1 MNKMATNRKPKVIV
15 SRKIP
20 DTIETRMVEL
30 FDVKLNLKD
39 KAFTKDDLIAAVKE
53 ADVFVSTVTD
63 NITAEIINHAG
74 PQFKMIANFGMGVDH
89 IDVKAAAAKGI
100 VVTNTPNVLTEE
112 TADLTMALILAVPR
126 RIFQGEK
133 VLRAGKWD
141 GWRPMTFLGHSIG
154 GKRLGIIGMGRI
166 GRAVAKRAKAFGMSV
181 HYHNRSRLHESLES
195 ELEATYWE
203 NLDEMLGRM
212 DVISVNCPLTDDTHH
227 MLSRDRLKLLQ
238 RHAYV
243 INTARGEVI
252 DEAALADLI
261 ADGTISG
268 AGLDVFE
275 HEPEVNAKLLELDNV
290 VLIPHMGSAT
300 FEARQATGE
309 KVLINVKTFADGHRP
324 PDRIIEDL

>member
-1 MNKMATNRKPKVIV
+1 MNQMATNRKPKVIV

-20 DTIETRMVEL
+20 VSIEARMAEL
-30 FDVKLNLKD
+30 FDVTLNLKD
-39 KAFTKDDLIAAVKE
+39 QSFTQDDLIAAVKE
-53 ADVFVSTVTD
+53 ADVLVSTVTD
-63 NITAEIINHAG
+63 TITAEILDQAG

-89 IDVKAAAAKGI
+89 IDMKAAQAKGI
-100 VVTNTPNVLTEE
+100 VVTNTPGVLTEE
-112 TADLTMALILAVPR
+112 TADLTMALVLAVPR

-141 GWRPMTFLGHSIG
+141 GWRPMTFLGHSIQ
-154 GKRLGIIGMGRI
+154 GKSLGIIGMGRI
-166 GRAVAKRAKAFGMSV
+166 GSAVAKRAKAFGMSI
-181 HYHNRSRLHESLES
+181 HYHNRRPVHESIES
-195 ELEATYWE
+195 ELEATHWE

-227 MLSRDRLKLLQ
+227 LLNRDRLKLLQ

-252 DEAALADLI
+252 DEAALSDLI
-261 ADGTISG
+261 EDKTISG

-275 HEPEVNAKLLELDNV
+275 HEPEVNAKLLGLDNV

-300 FEARQATGE
+300 FEARQATGDR
-309 KVLINVKTFADGHRP
+309 VLINIKTFTDGHTP
-324 PDRIIEDL
+324 PDKIIEDL

>member
-1 MNKMATNRKPKVIV
+1 MNQKATNRKPKVIV

-20 DTIETRMVEL
+20 DSIETRMAEL
-30 FDVKLNLKD
+30 FDVRLNLND
-39 KAFTKDDLIAAVKE
+39 KAFSKDDLIAAVKE

-63 NITAEIINHAG
+63 HITAEILDQAG

-89 IDVKAAAAKGI
+89 IDMKAAHAKGI

-112 TADLTMALILAVPR
+112 TADLAMALILSVPR

-133 VLRAGKWD
+133 ILRAGKWD
-141 GWRPMTFLGHSIG
+141 GWAPMTFLGHSVQ

-166 GRAVAKRAKAFGMSV
+166 GRAVAKRARAFGMSV
-181 HYHNRSRLHESLES
+181 HYHNRSRMHESLES

-212 DVISVNCPLTDDTHH
+212 DVISINCPHTDETHH
-227 MLSRDRLKLLQ
+227 MLNRDRLKLLPAQ
-238 RHAYV
+238 AYV

-252 DEAALADLI
+252 DEEALADLI
-261 ADGTISG
+261 ATGAISG

-275 HEPEVNAKLLELDNV
+275 NEPNVNEKLLELDNV

-309 KVLINVKTFADGHRP
+309 KVLINIKTFTDGHTP
-324 PDRIIEDL
+324 PDKIIEDM

>member
-20 DTIETRMVEL
+20 DSIETRMVEL

-63 NITAEIINHAG
+63 NITAEIINQAG

-89 IDVKAAAAKGI
+89 IDMKAAHAKGI

-181 HYHNRSRLHESLES
+181 HYHNRSRLHESIES
-195 ELEATYWE
+195 ELEATYWA

-212 DVISVNCPLTDDTHH
+212 DVISVNCPLTDETHH

-238 RHAYV
+238 RHAYI

-252 DEAALADLI
+252 DEDALADLI
-261 ADGTISG
+261 ADDTISG

-275 HEPEVNAKLLELDNV
+275 HEPEVNAKLLKLDNV

>member
-1 MNKMATNRKPKVIV
+1 MNQMATNRKPKVIV
-15 SRKIP
+15 SRKIS
-20 DTIETRMVEL
+20 DSIEARMAEL
-30 FDVKLNLKD
+30 FDVKLNLQD
-39 KAFTKDDLIAAVKE
+39 KVFSKNDLIAAVQE

-63 NITAEIINHAG
+63 NITAEIINQAG

-89 IDVKAAAAKGI
+89 IDMQAARAKGI
-100 VVTNTPNVLTEE
+100 VVTNTPGVLTEE
-112 TADLTMALILAVPR
+112 TADLSMALILAVPR

-181 HYHNRSRLHESLES
+181 HYHNRNRLHASIES

-203 NLDEMLGRM
+203 NLDEMLTSM
-212 DVISVNCPLTDDTHH
+212 DVISVNCPLTNETHH
-227 MLSRDRLKLLQ
+227 LLSRDRLKLLQ
-238 RHAYV
+238 SHAYV

-261 ADGTISG
+261 EDKTISG

-275 HEPEVNAKLLELDNV
+275 FEPKVNAKLLGLDNV

-309 KVLINVKTFADGHRP
+309 RVLINIKTFADGHTP
-324 PDRIIEDL
+324 PDKIIEDL